1 MRDWRAPLAQD
12 EIARPIVFFVLLFG
26 GAALVEIFVIVHLLG
41 IRDLLVMSVFFFAWC
56 TVGMLLF
63 TRWQTGNWN
72 PGGMVGM
79 PPSAF
84 IRRGAFA
91 LVAGTG
97 FIVITT
103 YWHASLMLGLAW
115 LLGFYGLEYAAARV
129 RGWPELALLPKELKM
144 LAVVVSVMAPGML
157 FMLYAPGGENVKLAI
172 FGAFGVV
179 VIAAFAYAQ
188 KRGWLGWLDN

>member
-1 MRDWRAPLAQD
+1 MRDWRAPLEQD
-12 EIARPIVFFVLLFG
+12 EIARPFVFFVFLFG

-41 IRDLLVMSVFFFAWC
+41 IRDLLVMSLFFFAWA
-56 TVGMLLF
+56 TVGLLLF
-63 TRWQTGNWN
+63 ARWQTGNWN

-91 LVAGTG
+91 LVACTG

-103 YWHASLMLGLAW
+103 YWQGPLMLGIAW
-115 LLGFYGLEYAAARV
+115 LLGFYGVEYAATRV
-129 RGWPELALLPKELKM
+129 RGWPELALFPRELKM
-144 LAVVVSVMAPGML
+144 LAVVVPVMVPGML
-157 FMLYAPGGENVKLAI
+157 LLLYAPGGEIVKLAL
-172 FGAFGVV
+172 FGAYGAVI
-179 VIAAFAYAQ
+179 IAAFAQAQ